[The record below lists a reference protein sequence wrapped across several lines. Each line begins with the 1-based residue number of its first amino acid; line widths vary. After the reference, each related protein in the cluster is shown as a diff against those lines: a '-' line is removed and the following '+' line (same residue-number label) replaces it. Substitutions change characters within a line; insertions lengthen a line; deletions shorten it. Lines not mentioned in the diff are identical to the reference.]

1 MSGARIRLSA
11 KQAQAWRLLER
22 PEIAEVFAGGA
33 AGGGKSWLGCLRQI
47 NRRTTY
53 ADTRGF
59 IGRRDYTA
67 LRDSTMKTY
76 FGLLKTM
83 GYESEVH
90 YRYNAQEHTI
100 YFTNGSEQHFRHMSY
115 QPSDP
120 DYNRFGSTEYTD
132 AFIDEAPEVDKRA
145 AEIVLSRLRYN
156 HARHGITKEL
166 LLTGNPTDNWIK
178 YRYVMDMENQFIDLP
193 PHRARVLFTLADNPD
208 VALRD
213 SYTQTLE
220 LLDDYDR
227 ARLLYGDWTAKP
239 NIERPFAS
247 QLDLTRHFRPC
258 EFDPNKPLYI
268 SFDFNIDPFAI
279 LYAHIWRDNEGWHFH
294 VFDEESISG
303 GTIDE
308 GCARIK
314 QKVGRSVLTATV
326 TGDRNGNTRSMTHR
340 DHLTAYQLIRRQLFL
355 SDGQFDLPA
364 NPTHENSREDCNY
377 MLRHFDD
384 FRVDARC
391 TNLRRDLRI
400 VEVGVDGKILKE
412 KRSSDA
418 QRADHLDAWRYL
430 VNCKTVHSWRKFHIS
445 KPR

>member
-1 MSGARIRLSA
+1 MSVRIRLSA
-11 KQAQAWRLLER
+11 KQAQAWRLLEH

-47 NRRTTY
+47 YRRTTY

-76 FGLLKTM
+76 FTILKEM
-83 GYESEVH
+83 GYESDIH
-90 YRYNAQEHTI
+90 YRYNAQEHTV

-132 AFIDEAPEVDKRA
+132 AFIDEAPEIDKRA

-156 HARHGITKEL
+156 HSKHGITKEL

-178 YRYVMDMENQFIDLP
+178 YRYVMDAENRFLDLP

-208 VALRD
+208 TALRE
-213 SYTQTLE
+213 SYTKTLE

-239 NIERPFAS
+239 NIERPFAI
-247 QLDLTRHFRPC
+247 QLDTAKHFRPC
-258 EFDPNKPLYI
+258 GFDSTKPLFI

-279 LYAHIWRDNEGWHFH
+279 VYSHIWQDGDGWHFH
-294 VFDEESISG
+294 VFDEETITG

-308 GCARIK
+308 GCDRIR
-314 QKVGRSVLTATV
+314 QKVGNAVLSATI
-326 TGDRNGNTRSMTHR
+326 TGDRNGTARSMTHR
-340 DHLTAYQLIRRQLFL
+340 DHTTAYQLIRRQLLL
-355 SDGQFDLPA
+355 SDRQFDLPP
-364 NPTHENSREDCNY
+364 NPTHINSREDCNY
-377 MLRHFDD
+377 LLRHFDD
-384 FRVDARC
+384 FRVDARAV
-391 TNLRRDLRI
+391 NLRRDLRT
-400 VEVGVDGKILKE
+400 VEVGPDGKILKE
-412 KRSSDA
+412 NRAKDA

-430 VNCKTVHSWRKFHIS
+430 VNCKTLTSWRKFHNS
-445 KPR
+445 RPR